1 MRPDVLVLGGGASGL
16 AAAAALGKR
25 GARVLVI
32 ERNAR
37 VGKKLLATGNGRCNL
52 SNADMRGDAYG
63 DAAAFVSRLYE
74 VVPDDSVFG
83 FWRSLGLMTTEED
96 GRIYPRTMQAASAL
110 DVLRAACERTG
121 VEFATEREV
130 TRLSPSRHGG
140 WTVTAADG
148 SVFSAPA
155 VIAAMGGSA
164 APQMGTDGS
173 GARLLSGLGH
183 TVTPLY
189 PALVQL
195 RCDHPALRSLK
206 GVRVRAAVSL
216 TIDSQETAREEGEL
230 LFADYGVSGVC
241 VFQLS
246 RYASPALAQRRDV
259 RLSVD
264 LLPELKTGEETAWLD
279 ARLSALSDASAQALF
294 TGVLPRLVAQCVV
307 RQAQIP
313 ADMPAGALTAHQRR
327 ALLSTLR
334 GFPFRVTGTQGFAQA
349 QVTRG
354 GVLLGEIDPRTMA
367 SRLFD
372 GLYVVGELL
381 DVDGPCGGYNLHF
394 AVASAL
400 AAADDIS
407 NRAHRG

>member
-1 MRPDVLVLGGGASGL
+1 MLPDVLILGGGASGL
-16 AAAAALGKR
+16 AAAAALGNR
-25 GARVLVI
+25 GARVLVL
-32 ERNAR
+32 ERNSR

-52 SNADMRGDAYG
+52 SNAVMRGECYG
-63 DAAAFVSRLYE
+63 DAAAFVSRLYDA
-74 VVPDDSVFG
+74 VPHDSVLG
-83 FWRSLGLMTTEED
+83 FWRSLGLMTAEED

-110 DVLRAACERTG
+110 DVLRAACERSY

-140 WTVTAADG
+140 WTATAADG
-148 SVFSAPA
+148 SVFCAPFA
-155 VIAAMGGSA
+155 IAAMGGSA
-164 APQMGTDGS
+164 APQMGTDGG

-206 GVRVRAAVSL
+206 GVRVRATVSL
-216 TIDSQETAREEGEL
+216 SIDGQESAREEGEL

-246 RYASPALAQRRDV
+246 RYASPALAKGRDV
-259 RLSVD
+259 RLSID
-264 LLPELKTGEETAWLD
+264 FLPELESGEESAWLD
-279 ARLSALSDASAQALF
+279 ARLSTLSGANVQALF
-294 TGVLPRLVAQCVV
+294 TGVLPRLVSQCVV
-307 RQAQIP
+307 RQAQLP

-327 ALLSTLR
+327 VLLSTLR
-334 GFPFRVTGTQGFAQA
+334 GFPLRVTGTQGFSNA

-354 GVLLGEIDPRTMA
+354 GVSLREIDPRTAA

-407 NRAHRG
+407 KRIHRE

>member
-16 AAAAALGKR
+16 AAAAALGCR
-25 GARVLVI
+25 GARVLVL

-52 SNADMRGDAYG
+52 SNADMRGEAY
-63 DAAAFVSRLYE
+63 DNAAAFVSRLYDAI
-74 VVPDDSVFG
+74 PCDTALG

-110 DVLRAACERTG
+110 DVLRAACERSG

-130 TRLSPSRHGG
+130 SRLSPSRHGG
-140 WTVTAADG
+140 WTVTTADG

-173 GARLLSGLGH
+173 GARLLSTLGH

-206 GVRVRAAVSL
+206 GVRAHAALSL
-216 TIDSQETAREEGEL
+216 YIDGQEAAHEEGEL

-246 RYASPALAQRRDV
+246 RFASPALAEGRDV
-259 RLSVD
+259 RLSID
-264 LLPELKTGEETAWLD
+264 FLPELEPGVGVAWLQ
-279 ARLSALSDASAQALF
+279 ARLSTLSDASAQSLF

-313 ADMPAGALTAHQRR
+313 ADIPARELTAHQRR

-334 GFPFRVTGTQGFAQA
+334 AFPLRVTGTQGFAQA

-354 GVLLGEIDPRTMA
+354 GVSLDEIDPSTMA

-400 AAADDIS
+400 AAADDIL
-407 NRAHRG
+407 NRVHRG